1 MNAQEY
7 WNKEGSRLLV
17 DNNRIPSLE
26 ERVKTAYNAGATDA
40 YEKLLQLER
49 EMERTRRDNFFRNHL
64 NQTT

>member
-26 ERVKTAYNAGATDA
+26 ERVKFAYNAGATEA

-49 EMERTRRDNFFRNHL
+49 DMERTRRDNFFRNHL